1 MTRATATL
9 LALLVGAS
17 VAAAAP
23 TKKKKRR
30 PPRSDKSRYGHVED
44 ATTTAAWKYGEMSRE
59 ECEAELTTRGIGFTR
74 VEDAPGVRAP
84 VRLTGPLHGV
94 AFNTDEKP
102 DQREVSRWM
111 VADCRL
117 ALALDDFAAILEKHD
132 IVEVRH
138 YSMWRPPPK
147 SWPED
152 KEGSRHMGALALDA
166 GRFKKSDGTV
176 LNVLDDFYGRIGAK
190 TCGDGAKPR
199 KITPKSTELR
209 AILCETAAA
218 HLFNVM
224 LTPNFN
230 RPHRNHFHLE
240 VTSGVKWFLLH

>member
-1 MTRATATL
+1 VTRGVACL
-9 LALLVGAS
+9 LAIVVAAT
-17 VAAAAP
+17 AAAAP
-23 TKKKKRR
+23 RKKRKR
-30 PPRSDKSRYGHVED
+30 RAAKPDKSRFGYVAD
-44 ATTTAAWKYGEMSRE
+44 ATTTAAWKYGEMTRE
-59 ECEAELTTRGIGFTR
+59 ECEAELTARNIGFTR
-74 VEDAPGVRAP
+74 LDEAPGVRAP
-84 VRLTGPLHGV
+84 VRLTGALHGV
-94 AFNTDEKP
+94 TFNTSEKP
-102 DQREVSRWM
+102 ERRAVSRWM

-117 ALALDDFAAILEKHD
+117 ALALDDFAAILATHD

-138 YSMWRPPPK
+138 YSMWRPPPE

-152 KEGSRHMGALALDA
+152 KEGTRHSGALALDA
-166 GRFKKSDGTV
+166 GYFKKSDGTV

-190 TCGDGAKPR
+190 TCGEGAKPR

-224 LTPNFN
+224 LTPNYN
-230 RPHRNHFHLE
+230 RPHKNHFHLE